1 MSVMP
6 RGKRVDSEAV
16 HARPDAMSGEN
27 TAPGRLNE
35 IAWCM
40 LFVSAKSRGERSI
53 EREETFMNE
62 QQRAWK
68 IFGHALTT
76 SQLGI
81 ALLMVVVLLSG
92 IAGIWVGLIANV
104 PLVLALV
111 GVGILV
117 WRTPMTHKVIRIALL
132 VLETFLW
139 TSAFGGGIAIL
150 QGAVFGFVLPRVWL
164 AGTPFSDY
172 TIPGLTLVIVVG
184 GTALLAAATVFIQ
197 REWAVLVS
205 VLAGLFMAGYEV
217 VEVVLTANLGMPF
230 PPSLGCNS
238 STLCSVWRSLCW
250 QGSSG

>member
-1 MSVMP
+1 M
-6 RGKRVDSEAV
+6 
-16 HARPDAMSGEN
+16 
-27 TAPGRLNE
+27 
-35 IAWCM
+35 
-40 LFVSAKSRGERSI
+40 
-53 EREETFMNE
+53 
-62 QQRAWK
+62 
-68 IFGHALTT
+68 
-76 SQLGI
+76 
-81 ALLMVVVLLSG
+81 
-92 IAGIWVGLIANV
+92 
-104 PLVLALV
+104 
-111 GVGILV
+111 
-117 WRTPMTHKVIRIALL
+117 
-132 VLETFLW
+132 
-139 TSAFGGGIAIL
+139 
-150 QGAVFGFVLPRVWL
+150 FGFVLPRVWL